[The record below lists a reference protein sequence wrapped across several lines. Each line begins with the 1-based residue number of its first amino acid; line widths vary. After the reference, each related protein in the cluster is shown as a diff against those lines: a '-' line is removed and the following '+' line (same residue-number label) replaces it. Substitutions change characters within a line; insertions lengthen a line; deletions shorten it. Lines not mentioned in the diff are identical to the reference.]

1 MKKTASIML
10 ALFFLLGAAGCKQQ
24 QREQKNPAAYVPSTA
39 PLVTEELQNAT
50 KLAPKN
56 PRAWI
61 ELGNAMMDSNRFR
74 EAIDAYQKALALD
87 PKNVDVRV
95 DMGTCY
101 RGTKQFDKAVQEY
114 RKALKINPNH
124 PNGHRNLG
132 VVLIYDLHKTDEG
145 VKEFK
150 KYLELAP
157 YAPDADQLRQTVQEL
172 SARK

>member
-1 MKKTASIML
+1 MKKITALTIAL
-10 ALFFLLGAAGCKQQ
+10 ALTLGIAACKQQ
-24 QREQKNPAAYVPSTA
+24 QREQKNPAAYVPATA
-39 PLVTEELQNAT
+39 PLVTEELRNAA
-50 KLAPKN
+50 KMAPKN

-61 ELGNAMMDSNRFR
+61 ELGNALMDSDRFS
-74 EAIDAYQKALALD
+74 EAIEAYQKALALD

-114 RKALKINPNH
+114 RKALKIDPNH

-132 VVLIYDLHKTDEG
+132 VVLVYDLHKKDEG

-150 KYLELAP
+150 RYLELAP
-157 YAPDADQLRQTVQEL
+157 YAPDAGQLRQTIQEL
-172 SARK
+172 SAGK